1 MIKLKLPYPVSA
13 NRYWQ
18 TRVIKPRATGK
29 WTAMIYVSAEAKAY
43 KSLVAWTAKAAGAKL
58 IDGPIRLSLCLC
70 PKRNKG
76 GEASKV
82 RLDLSNCIKVLE
94 DALNGVAYADDKQ
107 VVEIN
112 ATIGPPAQDGAVYVT
127 VEQFQYAEVLS
138 AY

>member
-1 MIKLKLPYPVSA
+1 MSKKETKLKLPYPVSA
-13 NRYWQ
+13 NIYWR
-18 TRVIKPRATGK
+18 TRVITPRGGKPM
-29 WTAMIYVSAEAKAY
+29 AMTYVSQEAKSY
-43 KSLVAWTAKAAGAKL
+43 KSIVAWTARAAGAKPVTV
-58 IDGPIRLSLCLC
+58 PIKLEICLC

-112 ATIGPPAQDGAVYVT
+112 ATIGEPHQDGAVYVT
-127 VEQFQYAEVLS
+127 ISEYEYGGLI
-138 AY
+138 